1 MCMLRLVQY
10 REDVSNR
17 LLVHIFLTA
26 CTPLSIH
33 HRIHVSSYQLINVS
47 TYQFGLGLCA
57 DLTESEWVTVD
68 DNIEPIPGKAFLV
81 SQLYPNSKYIFRVS
95 ALSWAG
101 WGTHGDPCRA
111 VRTKLAR
118 PSAPQEPLM
127 TKIGVNWCELKW
139 TEPACHGSPLE
150 AYVEERQR
158 ESRVL
163 YVEDGRSEGRS

>member
-1 MCMLRLVQY
+1 M
-10 REDVSNR
+10 
-17 LLVHIFLTA
+17 
-26 CTPLSIH
+26 
-33 HRIHVSSYQLINVS
+33 
-47 TYQFGLGLCA
+47 
-57 DLTESEWVTVD
+57 TVD

-118 PSAPQEPLM
+118 PSAPQEPVM

-150 AYVEERQR
+150 MYVEESGSERAR
-158 ESRVL
+158 ESRV
-163 YVEDGRSEGRS
+163 EEGETEWGSEGGTE